1 MKPVPRKIEV
11 LQWLGFFVA
20 PAAWVSEELIGQG
33 IGQVACSNAN
43 TTWGMSNT
51 EWQIVLGAVAGSL
64 ILVSLVA
71 AIAAFVMTRS
81 ASYEDPPSI
90 GRVQLFAIAAI
101 TTNVLLLIVVI
112 LSSTASITNIAC
124 RMG

>member
-1 MKPVPRKIEV
+1 MKPVPRKVEV

-20 PAAWVSEELIGQG
+20 PAAWISQHLIGQG

-43 TTWGMSNT
+43 TTWELSNT
-51 EWQIVLGAVAGSL
+51 EWQIVLCIVSGLL
-64 ILVSLVA
+64 ILLSLGA
-71 AIAAFVMTRS
+71 AIATFVMTRS
-81 ASYEDPPSI
+81 ASYEDPPAI

-101 TTNVLLLIVVI
+101 TTNSLLFIVVM
-112 LSSTASITNIAC
+112 LDSAASITNIAC